1 MDNHCHSIGM
11 EILTLDLMAYRCP
24 LALLMVKRSCR
35 DLSPTQK
42 LVIRVSQ
49 PSAKTDIF
57 RYLQNNGFTID
68 IQAEAVDQL
77 VIIVKKGQ

>member
-11 EILTLDLMAYRCP
+11 EILTLDLMASRCP

-42 LVIRVSQ
+42 LVIKVSQ
-49 PSAKTDIF
+49 PTAKTDIV
-57 RYLQNNGFTID
+57 RYLQNNGFIID
-68 IQAEAVDQL
+68 IQADGIDQL